1 MEYLRLRGN
10 RIETEDLMHIP
21 EHIKID
27 LSDYY
32 VSLLLRFNRW
42 NGLRQNDPEADAE
55 QDI

>member
-1 MEYLRLRGN
+1 
-10 RIETEDLMHIP
+10 MHIP